1 MITAAMALEQNR
13 EVFAV
18 PSPIGG
24 ARPSGTNRHIR
35 EGKALLGES
44 VEDIIAGL
52 GSRLIGIREGTT
64 APATAAGA
72 GQTLFER
79 RLCDIVGDAP
89 LPVDLI
95 ARRSGISAA
104 EMVVHLLAL
113 EYMGAVR
120 QLAGK
125 PFVRA

>member
-1 MITAAMALEQNR
+1 MALEQNQ

-24 ARPSGTNRHIR
+24 ARPSGTNRLIR
-35 EGKALLGES
+35 QRKALLVES
-44 VEDIIAGL
+44 VDDIIAEL
-52 GSRLIGIREGTT
+52 GPRLIGIREGGT
-64 APATAAGA
+64 ATATAAGA

-95 ARRSGISAA
+95 AQRSGISAA
-104 EMVVHLLAL
+104 EAMVHLLAL
-113 EYMGAVR
+113 EYKGAVR

-125 PFVRA
+125 RFVKA